1 MPEFKDNRGFKMK
14 GFPQHK
20 GVKASP
26 AKSWLKSAGDY
37 ATSDEGVDTISQMPG
52 MAGIGMIAKLAKGVK
67 KKNKER
73 RDKIAGEKKEENK
86 GKLDMSAVTD
96 NLKAAPTKKTETE
109 ETKETP
115 EEKKARLKQEKKN
128 SRKDWRKR
136 TGGRIKDEAISI
148 GSDALK
154 GALSNAL
161 TPREKKVV
169 NPTAGFNV
177 QFGNK

>member
-1 MPEFKDNRGFKMK
+1 
-14 GFPQHK
+14 
-20 GVKASP
+20 
-26 AKSWLKSAGDY
+26 
-37 ATSDEGVDTISQMPG
+37 
-52 MAGIGMIAKLAKGVK
+52 
-67 KKNKER
+67 
-73 RDKIAGEKKEENK
+73 
-86 GKLDMSAVTD
+86 MSAVTD
-96 NLKAAPTKKTETE
+96 NLKAAPTKKLDDPSSGDQSYTKEDEVVT
-109 ETKETP
+109 ETKETK
-115 EEKKARLKQEKKN
+115 EKKETEAEKKARLKREKKTERKAN
-128 SRKDWRKR
+128 RKDWRKR